1 MPANEKRRSTPPIKI
16 HVSVFLAR
24 SRAYVLNFIT
34 PFLLLALC
42 GLCRGEVIIA
52 EFLADNVTGIKDEND
67 TRQDWIKLYN
77 SGPAAV
83 SLAGWCLSDDA
94 SNKLKW
100 EFPHIS
106 IGSGRTLLVWASG
119 KDRRIPNL
127 PLHTNFSLAKAGE
140 YLGLHRPAT
149 SEFGR
154 PLVVDEFAPSFPA
167 QATDVSFGRSF
178 TQKTIPLLASG
189 AIARYRVL
197 ANSPTGQAQYSG
209 ASYDRGDVGT
219 NLPDGW
225 NVSASFPD
233 GAWTIAATGIGYD
246 TDGTF
251 LRLVGSSP
259 SGNCQTALRDVNT
272 SILIRCP
279 FTVADLAA
287 FTNITLKMKYEDGF
301 VAFVNGTQV
310 AQANNPAALTYNS
323 NAPVALD
330 ETIVNAW
337 SEFTIPANLLRTGT
351 NLLAIQGLNSSA
363 NSSDF
368 IILPEIIGSTG
379 VVIGDPVYFSST
391 TPTSLNG
398 VGTAGPVMFNPLP
411 ADPAVPRPTG
421 SGTSPPLSVSVKV
434 LKTQHA
440 ITAVKA
446 FYRIMFNAESAGIAL
461 LDNGVSP
468 DATANDGVYSA
479 NLPTTAV
486 GAAQMLRWRFE
497 AVDAAGN
504 LTKLPAF
511 SDPLDSPKYFG
522 TVARSPLAT
531 NSQLPV
537 LEWFVE
543 GAPSTGPTAATFR
556 GSCYYL
562 GYFYDNTGHEI
573 HGQSTASLAKKSYD
587 FDSNSGYH
595 FLWQEGETRVKD
607 LNLLS
612 NIADKTK
619 TRNSLSHEVGKRI
632 GAPYH
637 FCFPVR
643 MHLNGDFH
651 GVMDFMED
659 GDDRM
664 LKRNGLD
671 PEGALYKIYAETMN
685 VSPEKKTRKTEPNTD
700 LDTFTNSLDPAQPR
714 TTRRT
719 YGYDNINIAATIN
732 YLVLRQLN
740 SDADHGHKNYYLY
753 RDTNTTGEW
762 LPIVWDVDLSQG
774 HQWNGDN
781 GTGGYFNDTLTAKN
795 ALNRHSGA
803 NRLYN
808 LILES
813 SEFQEMFA
821 RRMRT
826 VMDSILQAPGTANGW
841 FETRMRELAASL
853 DPDPANPSPL
863 TDGDLDH
870 AKWGVNAAFIDNRP
884 REEVERVV
892 TGYFPAR
899 RTFLFDQSTT
909 RPLVQKSGLT
919 GGTPIPGA
927 PQAVRP
933 DAIVV
938 DSLDYYPSPTSQ
950 AGEYLILRNTTANAI
965 DLSGWRIRG
974 GIDHSFT
981 PGTVIPAGAAT
992 AAVEYKGLLHLV
1004 KNATAFRARTSGPK
1018 GGENRFI
1025 QGNYSGQLS
1034 ARGETIQ
1041 LFDATNALITTYRYV
1056 GNPSPAQSWL
1066 RVSEVHY
1073 HPAPPTP
1080 EESAALNGVTGEDFE
1095 FIELVNNGP
1104 TTIDLSGM
1112 SFTAG
1117 VNYAFPPNYLAPG
1130 ARIVLA
1136 KRPGAF
1142 RLRHPDLIGVLGGYE
1157 GNLNNDGDRLELT
1170 EASGEVVLDFSFN
1183 DAWYPRSDGLG
1194 YSLVLRDP
1202 ATAVTA
1208 LSLASSWIASAAR
1221 DGSPGQG
1228 DTFAPLTIPLARLSN
1243 LSVRTS
1249 LDAHQIVT
1257 VGFTLSGGS
1266 KSVLLRAVGPTL
1278 VDFGVPNFM
1287 ADPKLDLFSG
1297 TNKVNSNDNWGGT
1310 NALAFAFQSVG
1321 AFGYASPSSR
1331 DAALVTTING
1341 GQTLQVSGPTAGTV
1355 LVEGY
1360 DAVIGDLP
1368 RFTNLSARNQVG
1380 TGTNILIAGFTLWGS
1395 GKRDLLVR
1403 AVGPKLIDFGV
1414 TAVLLDPKLEIF
1426 SGTTKIAE
1434 NDNWPASL
1442 APAFASVGAFGL
1454 TPGSKDAAITVSLP
1468 AGSYTVQVSGADGG
1482 VGEAIVE
1489 IYELP

>member
-1 MPANEKRRSTPPIKI
+1 M
-16 HVSVFLAR
+16 
-24 SRAYVLNFIT
+24 NFIT
-34 PFLLLALC
+34 PFLLLLLC

-77 SGPAAV
+77 SGPASV
-83 SLAGWCLSDDA
+83 SLAGWWLSDDA
-94 SNKLKW
+94 GNKLKW
-100 EFPHIS
+100 EFPNIS
-106 IGSGRTLLVWASG
+106 IGSGRNLLVWASG
-119 KDRRIPNL
+119 KDRRIPSL

-149 SEFGR
+149 SESDR
-154 PLVVDEFAPSFPA
+154 PIMVDEFAPSFPT

-178 TQKTIPLLASG
+178 TQKTTTLLASG

-197 ANSPTGQAQYSG
+197 ANDLIGQAQYSG
-209 ASYDRGDVGT
+209 ASYDSGDVGT
-219 NLPDGW
+219 HRPDGW
-225 NVSASFPD
+225 NVSPRFPD
-233 GAWTIAATGIGYD
+233 GAWTTAASGIGYD

-279 FTVADLAA
+279 FTVANLAE
-287 FTNITLKMKYEDGF
+287 FTHFTLKMKYEDGF

-310 AQANNPAALTYNS
+310 AQANNPATLAYNS

-330 ETIVNAW
+330 ETVVNAW
-337 SEFTIPANLLRTGT
+337 SEFTIPTILLRAGT
-351 NLLAIQGLNSSA
+351 NLLAIQGLNSTA

-379 VVIGDPVYFSST
+379 VVIGAPVYFS
-391 TPTSLNG
+391 PAAPASLNG
-398 VGTAGPVMFNPLP
+398 VGTAGPVVTNPLP
-411 ADPAVPRPTG
+411 ADPSVPRPTG
-421 SGTSPPLSVSVKV
+421 SATSPPLSVSVKV

-440 ITAVKA
+440 ITAVRA
-446 FYRIMFNAESAGIAL
+446 FYRIMYNAESAGIAL

-468 DATANDGVYSA
+468 DATANDGVYAA

-497 AVDAAGN
+497 VVDAAGN

-522 TVARSPLAT
+522 TVARSPLAN

-543 GAPSTGPTAATFR
+543 GAPSTGPTAAAFR

-573 HGQSTASLAKKSYD
+573 HGQSTAGLAKKSYD

-595 FLWQEGETRVKD
+595 FLWQEGENRVKD

-643 MHLNGDFH
+643 MHLNGAFH

-685 VSPEKKTRKTEPNTD
+685 VSPEKKTRKTELNTD
-700 LDTFTNSLDPAQPR
+700 LDSFTNSLDPTRPPA
-714 TTRRT
+714 TRRT

-753 RDTNTTGEW
+753 RDTNITGEW
-762 LPIVWDVDLSQG
+762 QPIVWDVDLSQG

-781 GTGGYFNDTLTAKN
+781 GTGGYFNDALTAKN

-813 SEFQEMFA
+813 PEFQEMFA

-826 VMDSILQAPGTANGW
+826 VMDSILQAPGTTNGW
-841 FETRMRELAASL
+841 FETRMRELAASV

-892 TGYFPAR
+892 TGYFSAR
-899 RTFLFDQSTT
+899 RAFLFDQSTS
-909 RPLVQKSGLT
+909 RPLVQKLGLT
-919 GGTPIPGA
+919 GGTPIPSA
-927 PQAVRP
+927 PQAVRS

-974 GIDHSFT
+974 GVDHAFT
-981 PGTVIPAGAAT
+981 PGTVIPAGAGT
-992 AAVEYKGLLHLV
+992 AAVAYKGLLHLV

-1034 ARGETIQ
+1034 ARGETLQ
-1041 LFDATNALITTYRYV
+1041 LFDASNALITAYSYV

-1066 RVSEVHY
+1066 RVGEVHY
-1073 HPAPPTP
+1073 HPAPPTLA
-1080 EESAALNGVTGEDFE
+1080 ESAALIGVTGEDFE

-1104 TTIDLSGM
+1104 AVIDLTGM
-1112 SFTAG
+1112 TFTAG
-1117 VNYAFPPNYLAPG
+1117 ISFAFPPTRLAPG

-1136 KRPGAF
+1136 KSPKAF
-1142 RLRHPDLIGVLGGYE
+1142 RLRCPDFLGVLGGYE
-1157 GNLNNDGDRLELT
+1157 GNLNNDGDRIELT
-1170 EASGEVVLDFSFN
+1170 EASGEVVLNFSFD
-1183 DAWYPRSDGLG
+1183 DAWYPSSDGIG

-1208 LSLASSWIASAAR
+1208 LSLASSWLSSLAR

-1228 DTFAPLTIPLARLSN
+1228 DTFAPLTIPVARLLN

-1249 LDAHQIVT
+1249 LDAHQVVT
-1257 VGFTLSGGS
+1257 VGLTLSGGS

-1278 VDFGVPNFM
+1278 LDFGVPNFM

-1297 TNKVNSNDNWGGT
+1297 TNKINSNDNWGGSNT
-1310 NALAFAFQSVG
+1310 LTAAFQSVG
-1321 AFGYASPSSR
+1321 AFGYSSTSSR
-1331 DAALVTTING
+1331 DAALVTTITG
-1341 GQTLQVSGPTAGTV
+1341 GQTIQVSGPTAGTV
-1355 LVEGY
+1355 LVEAY

-1380 TGTNILIAGFTLWGS
+1380 TGPNILIAGFTLWGS

-1414 TAVLLDPKLEIF
+1414 TGVLRDPKLEIF

-1442 APAFASVGAFGL
+1442 APTFASVGAFDL
-1454 TPGSKDAAITVSLP
+1454 TPGSKDAAMTVSLP
-1468 AGSYTVQVSGADGG
+1468 AGSYTVQVSGTDGG